1 MIESN
6 ERSCDG
12 CNKCCEGWLSGEAH
26 GYNFYKGKPCHFM
39 TSNGC
44 AIYKDRPEDPCKTYK
59 CEWLVNNKIPYW
71 MKPDKA
77 NIIITARKNELF
89 EYLSVEETGSV
100 ISAKILNWLI
110 LYALSNQIN
119 LEYNVEGG
127 TSRIGEI
134 DFANFADR
142 NANKSVL

>member
-1 MIESN
+1 
-6 ERSCDG
+6 
-12 CNKCCEGWLSGEAH
+12 
-26 GYNFYKGKPCHFM
+26 M